1 MQLPQEPAGTSEGSK
16 ETAGPAWTTLG
27 ASVSPQAGAKADLD
41 IQEGVRGGYLYFR
54 FRSKGHGDGGGGWR
68 RQEIVFILLIQI
80 KVGHGGP
87 GSCLRTENFLTL
99 STLSQVWADSD
110 GEVVRIYHQDSPTLN
125 SPAQPSPTHG
135 HSHDPSSTH
144 GACGHTTAWP
154 RSYPQRNRRRDV
166 LGGVQQTAVPG
177 GDTHFHGINFPSVV
191 RFWLPVYIIHRL
203 ADTQHCCFSTQARSC
218 CTGT

>member
-1 MQLPQEPAGTSEGSK
+1 M
-16 ETAGPAWTTLG
+16 
-27 ASVSPQAGAKADLD
+27 
-41 IQEGVRGGYLYFR
+41 
-54 FRSKGHGDGGGGWR
+54 
-68 RQEIVFILLIQI
+68 IQI

-87 GSCLRTENFLTL
+87 GSCLRTENFLTP
-99 STLSQVWADSD
+99 STLSQVWAKS
-110 GEVVRIYHQDSPTLN
+110 GKGWRGFIIKTHP
-125 SPAQPSPTHG
+125 PWRAQPSPTHG

-177 GDTHFHGINFPSVV
+177 GDTHFHGVNFPSVV

-203 ADTQHCCFSTQARSC
+203 ADTQHCCFSTQARGC